1 MRETVGSSRILAIH
15 QLSKPVKDVC
25 RLGEVTGSKCLTQ
38 RHIFN
43 CQICEIQS
51 LCSFEDKFSIIDTD
65 FFSYVYELNFE
76 SFFFEPMN
84 I

>member
-1 MRETVGSSRILAIH
+1 ML
-15 QLSKPVKDVC
+15 K
-25 RLGEVTGSKCLTQ
+25 TQ

-76 SFFFEPMN
+76 SFFFKQIHSNYIYMFQD
-84 I
+84 ILLTVKG